1 MENLDEIKKIELK
14 LNSVELDNNDEQPL
28 EANKTIKKKRVLS
41 EKQLNVLSLAR
52 EKLKEKNKE
61 RQAKKKLEADAIEDE
76 IQSRLNEYKT
86 TLERNIV
93 KKAISIKKK
102 DIKKQ
107 AILEEVSDDETPMEK
122 IKQISKR
129 IPPPIEQP
137 KYLYV

>member
-1 MENLDEIKKIELK
+1 MDNLEEIKKLELK
-14 LNSVELDNNDEQPL
+14 INTVEIDNNDEQPL

-86 TLERNIV
+86 SLEQKIV

-122 IKQISKR
+122 IKQIAKK

>member
-1 MENLDEIKKIELK
+1 M
-14 LNSVELDNNDEQPL
+14 

-86 TLERNIV
+86 SLEQKIV

-107 AILEEVSDDETPMEK
+107 AILEEVSDDETPIQK
-122 IKQISKR
+122 IKQIAKR
-129 IPPPIEQP
+129 MPPPVEQQP

>member
-1 MENLDEIKKIELK
+1 M
-14 LNSVELDNNDEQPL
+14 
-28 EANKTIKKKRVLS
+28 
-41 EKQLNVLSLAR
+41 NVLSLAR

-61 RQAKKKLEADAIEDE
+61 RQAKKRLEADAIEDE

-86 TLERNIV
+86 SLEQKIV

-107 AILEEVSDDETPMEK
+107 AILEEVSDDDTPIQK
-122 IKQISKR
+122 IKEIASK
-129 IPPPIEQP
+129 IKPPVELP